1 MTKDPE
7 DSHPWH
13 ANTRIAAQFDLNDL
27 KNPSLEYLALFYT
40 TLLSHVGLLTASVIC
55 KEAWVAWAVHAAL
68 GITISWLG
76 GFAHNGLHLYPR
88 RILETFTMYLSM
100 SNNPFRWTYLHIQE
114 HHEYVNSKYDAD
126 KRIVREYQ
134 QWVREGDPKVA
145 GILIGTVWV
154 GWSGVLFST
163 ADEAAPS
170 MTQAELKLPMAFLS
184 VVVAL
189 GVRGQGW
196 KYVPRLI
203 LSFVICSV
211 YTFIFFQASHY
222 QPEILD
228 GDVIRAETDDWA
240 EYQLKTTWGWG
251 LLNRPMF
258 CLPWLF
264 LNLQPQHH
272 IFPAVHH
279 SKLRLI
285 TPLIR
290 AHYPGLLEDHSPLQ
304 LVIGMFRILFGF
316 DCMQP

>member
-1 MTKDPE
+1 
-7 DSHPWH
+7 
-13 ANTRIAAQFDLNDL
+13 
-27 KNPSLEYLALFYT
+27 
-40 TLLSHVGLLTASVIC
+40 
-55 KEAWVAWAVHAAL
+55 
-68 GITISWLG
+68 
-76 GFAHNGLHLYPR
+76 
-88 RILETFTMYLSM
+88 
-100 SNNPFRWTYLHIQE
+100 
-114 HHEYVNSKYDAD
+114 
-126 KRIVREYQ
+126 
-134 QWVREGDPKVA
+134 
-145 GILIGTVWV
+145 
-154 GWSGVLFST
+154 
-163 ADEAAPS
+163 

-189 GVRGQGW
+189 GAWGQGW
-196 KYVPRLI
+196 KYVPRLL

-211 YTFIFFQASHY
+211 YTFILFQASHY

-290 AHYPGLLEDHSPLQ
+290 AHYPGKMDDHSP
-304 LVIGMFRILFGF
+304 VPMVVAMFRILT
-316 DCMQP
+316 